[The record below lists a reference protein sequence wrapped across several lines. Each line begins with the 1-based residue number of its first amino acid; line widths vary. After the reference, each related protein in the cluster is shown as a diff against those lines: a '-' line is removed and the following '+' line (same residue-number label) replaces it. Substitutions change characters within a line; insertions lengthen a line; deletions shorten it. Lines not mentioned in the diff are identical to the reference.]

1 MESFCAICRVGRGS
15 HRLRLRLR
23 LWLQLWLRL
32 RLWLGVR
39 FGSGSGW
46 VRRSLAEVRLV
57 DVCALDFMMASI
69 CVYKH
74 KTIYEREK
82 IEKVY
87 TNRKRFFMLPASQGD
102 CMLYKRPQ
110 TECATVKVQYILPV
124 IAIDYCTCTSSL
136 SLLLSLFSSSL
147 LWLHL
152 PQCIETN

>member
-1 MESFCAICRVGRGS
+1 M
-15 HRLRLRLR
+15 
-23 LWLQLWLRL
+23 
-32 RLWLGVR
+32 R

-82 IEKVY
+82 LEKLY
-87 TNRKRFFMLPASQGD
+87 TNRKRFFMLAASQGD
-102 CMLYKRPQ
+102 CMLYKRSQ

-124 IAIDYCTCTSSL
+124 IAIDYCSCALPSL
-136 SLLLSLFSSSL
+136 SLLLFSALLFNVRL
-147 LWLHL
+147 TPPTTVH
-152 PQCIETN
+152 